1 MLVIPKWANGRRV
14 YATSLVLRKM
24 GFYLERVG
32 FRPIH
37 SNAAIDWPW
46 AVCFREQSEMVSE
59 NRTMQDGL
67 KKKMALDPKLDK
79 EVLKMKIA
87 STVLEQVKG
96 AHPEEVYQQVDE
108 GYERLLQGA
117 SVTMHI
123 PVLVEGLVRAE
134 ERKKYRSH

>member
-1 MLVIPKWANGRRV
+1 
-14 YATSLVLRKM
+14 M
-24 GFYLERVG
+24 GFDLERVG

-59 NRTMQDGL
+59 NRTMQGGL

-96 AHPEEVYQQVDE
+96 AHPEEVYQLVDE